1 MHADGCQFF
10 QISIHKYTYINL
22 GWFTHKLE
30 EFVANLLNKVQRI
43 LITCIMVLQMICT
56 HSTADTCNYY
66 ILSYGI
72 IVDNKLMHCIDILK
86 INAIMFS
93 I

>member
-1 MHADGCQFF
+1 
-10 QISIHKYTYINL
+10 
-22 GWFTHKLE
+22 
-30 EFVANLLNKVQRI
+30 
-43 LITCIMVLQMICT
+43 MVLQIICT
-56 HSTADTCNYY
+56 PSKTDTCNYY

-93 I
+93 M